1 MARETQAFAKCHACG
16 GTVAAKLNV
25 SNRAYYNCD
34 HCGFAGQHKW
44 QKTSDAYMAS
54 IAPTP
59 APAPAGTPAA
69 PVPPAPEKPR
79 NSPRFGGTFFG

>member
-1 MARETQAFAKCHACG
+1 MKR
-16 GTVAAKLNV
+16 NV
-25 SNRAYYNCD
+25 SDKAYYNCD

-59 APAPAGTPAA
+59 APAPAASAATPAASTPAA
-69 PVPPAPEKPR
+69 PTPPAPPKPR
-79 NSPRFGGTFFG
+79 NSSLFGGTFLG